1 MRKASVVAF
10 LIILGLTACAGNPAA
25 SPVTTR
31 PPLAEAFTVNG
42 HELHVWCSG
51 GPGPTVVFEAAVGGD
66 HTLWPI
72 AVRIRDE
79 AYACVYDRP
88 GNGDSPPPD
97 KPMTAKSDAAD
108 LHELVATDDIPGPIV
123 IVAHSYGGLIAL
135 IEAVEHPD
143 DVAGVVLIDAS
154 HPDQWLRWDAILTP
168 EQRPAL
174 RDVFK
179 SFPYVDFATSL
190 DQARAEF
197 GPFPPI
203 PLTVLSAKRP
213 PEGDACGGLP
223 CVEMQAIWLEL
234 QDEYAALRPDARHIE
249 AATGHYI
256 QDEDPD
262 LVVREIRSLL
272 TLVENQS

>member
-1 MRKASVVAF
+1 MPKARLVAF
-10 LIILGLTACAGNPAA
+10 LVMLALTACAGNPTETRTTPP
-25 SPVTTR
+25 SPG
-31 PPLAEAFTVNG
+31 AIFTVNG
-42 HELHVWCSG
+42 HELRVWCGG

-66 HTLWPI
+66 RTLWPI
-72 AVRIRDE
+72 ADAIRDI

-97 KPMTAKSDAAD
+97 KPMTAKGDAAD
-108 LHELVATDDIPGPIV
+108 LHQLVATGDIGGPIV

-154 HPDQWLRWDAILTP
+154 HPDQWVRWDEILTP
-168 EQRPAL
+168 EQRQAL

-179 SFPYVDFATSL
+179 PFLYVDFATSL
-190 DQARAEF
+190 DQARADF

-203 PLTVLSAKRP
+203 PLTVLSAKHP
-213 PEGDACGGLP
+213 PEGDACSPGMP
-223 CVEMQAIWLEL
+223 CVAMQAIWLEL
-234 QDEYAALRPDARHIE
+234 QDEYAALRPDARHVE

-256 QDEDPD
+256 HEEDPD
-262 LVVREIRSLL
+262 LVIKEIRSLL
-272 TLVENQS
+272 TLVENQN